1 MEAPELWSLLEELP
15 DDLVGRVLQW
25 VRSDCHGNSTVPG
38 VIFDARVCRRL
49 CRRMLRLSRAT
60 PSPFDGQLAMPF
72 SRALPRAVSAAP
84 CVLPRTVSGGM
95 RVSDV
100 WPRNSDEAALF
111 QTQQCF
117 VVRVPRTGRVWV
129 LVTDEEFLTDDGTP
143 IPARHTRLV
152 RRVLDLGDL
161 VRAVSGQNANY
172 ATRMPFFDKVV
183 AGRRVQVPPTRSDV
197 HADIRMCLTDASSKA
212 VARGELVWCEN
223 EVQTGPVTTTVF
235 LRSLCLKMI
244 DTANPFPNFTTR
256 SVSAVYFADVLEGAS
271 GLEPPLSTL
280 MGFHEHPVVA
290 ECGGMQVGIHTHG
303 LKGELLPRPLAS
315 DPEWH
320 LRQLARAA
328 LDRAERRAAEARAL
342 VLCSVGR
349 LAVAGPSGMPRKRPR
364 GAAVEAREA
373 VRSSVRTDNDVLT
386 SGRFKAHLQ
395 DAESREI
402 ERSGLIDDEYAD
414 RDEQDDVLYDSD
426 GDYVDGKAPR
436 SRAVMAREERAK
448 AQAVI
453 DRRAKALAM
462 LSDSDEEYDI

>member
-15 DDLVGRVLQW
+15 DDLVGSVLQW
-25 VRSDCHGNSTVPG
+25 VRRDANGVTTVPG
-38 VIFDARVCRRL
+38 LLFDSRVCRRL
-49 CRRMLRLSRAT
+49 CRRLRRISRVT
-60 PSPFDGQLAMPF
+60 PSPFDGQLAMPLDH
-72 SRALPRAVSAAP
+72 A
-84 CVLPRTVSGGM
+84 LPRTVSGGM

-100 WPRNSDEAALF
+100 WPRNSTEATLF

-129 LVTDEEFLTDDGTP
+129 LVTDEEFLTANGTP
-143 IPARHTRLV
+143 IPARRPRRV

-183 AGRRVQVPPTRSDV
+183 AGRRVQVPSAWVDV
-197 HADIRMCLTDASSKA
+197 HADIRVRLNNTSFGA
-212 VARGELVWCEN
+212 VAKGELVWCEN

-256 SVSAVYFADVLEGAS
+256 SVSAVYFADVLEGVTS

-280 MGFHEHPVVA
+280 LGFREHPVVA

-320 LRQLARAA
+320 LRQLGRAA

-342 VLCSVGR
+342 VVHESGR
-349 LAVAGPSGMPRKRPR
+349 LVVAGPSGMPRKRPR

-373 VRSSVRTDNDVLT
+373 VRSSVQTDNDVLT

-414 RDEQDDVLYDSD
+414 CDEQDEVLYDSD

-436 SRAVMAREERAK
+436 SRRTMAREEKAK
-448 AQAVI
+448 AQAII
-453 DRRAKALAM
+453 DRRAQALAL
-462 LSDSDEEYDI
+462 LSDSDAEYDI